1 MGIWRELKYSLRRIK
16 RIKKLEQQ
24 YQNVEAINDS
34 YKDEKISFP
43 YYENPLVSIIIPYFN
58 QEIYTWNCLYSIWKN
73 LPKTSFEI
81 VLVNDKSTENP
92 DFSSAENIRII
103 NNKENLG
110 FLKSVNNAI
119 SQAKG
124 EYVYL
129 LNNDTIVRNGFLD
142 ELLFVFDNFPNVGA
156 VGSMLLN
163 ADGSLQEAG
172 SVFMKDCRISQ
183 VVGKKKSYYPEFNYI
198 YKVDYCSGC
207 SLLLKKYDDN
217 GNLNLFDEQ
226 FAPAYFEETDLCFR
240 LKYIQ
245 GKDIYYTPI
254 SKIIHFNG
262 VSYNSDISLSA
273 RKQELFDKNLKLFK
287 KKWKKEIDAIKA
299 EKTQSRILE
308 LHQNK
313 SIVFYNGMVPEYDK
327 NSGELRLT
335 EIIKAYK
342 RKGYFVA
349 IVAKKN
355 KIDFSYNEYFQRL
368 GVCVYYEHKIYDDRL
383 SFLKRLRLRKPISW
397 FYAVKIFIDNYRLA
411 QKANSDTVLIY
422 DMVDIHHLRYQR
434 AIQLEPKRFSNKKN
448 FYKFLYLEKKASQK
462 ADLVVT
468 VSEDEEKYMQ
478 KFANKDKLLT
488 ISNIHYPKK
497 TIEEVLSFYERE
509 NILFVGSIHPPNVDA
524 VEFLINEIMPI
535 VWTKNNSI
543 GVNIVGN
550 VNEVMKEIVHPNV
563 KFLGYVPDMEE
574 ILLKSKIM
582 VAPLRYGAG
591 VKGKIG
597 QAFEYFL
604 PVVTTP
610 IGAEGMK
617 LENHKNAIIAEN
629 KEDFAEAIL
638 NLYSN
643 EDLWKT
649 LQNNSEDSL
658 FPFSKENLENKI
670 DLIEKNL
677 L

>member
-1 MGIWRELKYSLRRIK
+1 
-16 RIKKLEQQ
+16 
-24 YQNVEAINDS
+24 
-34 YKDEKISFP
+34 
-43 YYENPLVSIIIPYFN
+43 
-58 QEIYTWNCLYSIWKN
+58 
-73 LPKTSFEI
+73 
-81 VLVNDKSTENP
+81 
-92 DFSSAENIRII
+92 
-103 NNKENLG
+103 
-110 FLKSVNNAI
+110 
-119 SQAKG
+119 
-124 EYVYL
+124 
-129 LNNDTIVRNGFLD
+129 
-142 ELLFVFDNFPNVGA
+142 
-156 VGSMLLN
+156 MLLN

-172 SVFMKDCRISQ
+172 SVFMKDCKISQ

-198 YKVDYCSGC
+198 YQVDYCSGC
-207 SLLLKKYDDN
+207 SLLLKKLDNN

-245 GKDIYYTPI
+245 GKDIYYTPF

-262 VSYNSDISLSA
+262 VSYNSDITLSA
-273 RKQELFDKNLKLFK
+273 KKQELFDKNLKLFK
-287 KKWKKEIDAIKA
+287 KKWQKEIDAIKA

-313 SIVFYNGMVPEYDK
+313 SIVFYNGIVPQYDK

-342 RKGYFVA
+342 RKGYFMA
-349 IVAKKN
+349 IIVKKN
-355 KIDFSYNEYFQRL
+355 QIDFSYNEYFQRL

-383 SFLKRLRLRKPISW
+383 SFLKRLRLKKPISW
-397 FYAVKIFIDNYRLA
+397 FYAVKIFINNYSLA
-411 QKANSDTVLIY
+411 KKANSDTVLVY

-468 VSEDEEKYMQ
+468 ISEDEEKYMQ
-478 KFANKDKLLT
+478 KFSNKNKLIT

-497 TIEEVLSFYERE
+497 TIKEVPSFYERE
-509 NILFVGSIHPPNVDA
+509 NILFVGSIHPPNVDT
-524 VEFLINEIMPI
+524 VKFLIDEIMPI
-535 VWTKNNSI
+535 VWAKNNSI
-543 GVNIVGN
+543 GINIIGN

-574 ILLKSKIM
+574 FLLKSKIM

-604 PVVTTP
+604 PVITTP

-617 LENHKNAIIAEN
+617 LENQKNAIIAEN
-629 KEDFAEAIL
+629 KENFAEAIL
-638 NLYSN
+638 ELYSN
-643 EDLWKT
+643 EDLWKN
-649 LQNNSEDSL
+649 LQNNSENSL